1 MHQLTVVRTPR
12 GFHRY
17 DLVRSFLQLRK
28 EVFIDK
34 MDWPLYQYDAIEF
47 EQYDT
52 FNAVYIIAH
61 EGAHVVGGVRLI
73 RTDHEIGTGKI
84 KYSYMIRDA
93 YNGHLPGMPTDICFE
108 KPPTDQKIWELT
120 RLATLPG
127 ADVARDLLHA
137 ANHFLVKE
145 GAERCL
151 FLGPPAFLRMAK
163 SMGFVPA
170 RLGPTVRNED
180 GAFLA
185 FSCDVVD
192 FSRKQDFDYVD
203 LGAEST

>member
-61 EGAHVVGGVRLI
+61 DGAQVLGGARLI

-93 YNGHLPGMPTDICFE
+93 YNGLLPGMPTEICFE
-108 KPPTDQKIWELT
+108 KPPTDPKIWELT

-127 ADVARDLLHA
+127 ADVARELLHA
-137 ANHFLVKE
+137 TNRFLIQE
-145 GAERCL
+145 QAEKCL

-163 SMGFVPA
+163 GMGYMPS
-170 RLGPTVRNED
+170 RMGPTVRNDD

-192 FSRKQDFDYVD
+192 SPDFPPIEYAD
-203 LGAEST
+203 LGTSN

>member
-1 MHQLTVVRTPR
+1 MHQLTVIRMPG
-12 GFHRY
+12 GFQRY
-17 DLVRSFLQLRK
+17 DLVRAFLQLRK
-28 EVFIDK
+28 AVFIDQ

-52 FNAVYIIAH
+52 FNAVYLIAH
-61 EGAHVVGGVRLI
+61 DGAQVLGGARLI
-73 RTDHEIGTGKI
+73 RTDHETGTGKI

-93 YNGHLPGMPTDICFE
+93 YYGLLPGMPTEICFE
-108 KPPTDQKIWELT
+108 KPPADPKIWELT

-137 ANHFLVKE
+137 TNRFLIQE
-145 GAERCL
+145 QAEQCL

-163 SMGFVPA
+163 GMGYAPV
-170 RLGPTVRNED
+170 RLGPTVKNED
-180 GAFLA
+180 GSFLA

-192 FSRKQDFDYVD
+192 FPDSQVVEFVD
-203 LGAEST
+203 LGAELT

>member
-1 MHQLTVVRTPR
+1 
-12 GFHRY
+12 
-17 DLVRSFLQLRK
+17 LRK

-137 ANHFLVKE
+137 ANHFL
-145 GAERCL
+145 
-151 FLGPPAFLRMAK
+151 AK